1 MMLNILGGINFDSH
15 LPLIKMAKSM
25 YSNKMAVYLH
35 LYGKEPKP
43 GRKIGHITITGL
55 VANITELEEF
65 GQPLVKMAS
74 EIRRERMQA
83 HSKTLRPEQAIIK
96 PPTPLVLV
104 TMGSDSDLPVLKA
117 GLDVLTQFGVPW
129 EVDIT
134 SAHRTPFKMGEVA
147 TQAAAR
153 GIKII
158 IAGAGGAAHLPGM
171 LAAYTPLPVIGIPVK
186 ATYLDGLDSLLS
198 IVQMPVS

>member
-15 LPLIKMAKSM
+15 LSLIEKAKSI

-65 GQPLVKMAS
+65 GQPLVKMTS
-74 EIRRERMQA
+74 EIRQEITQA
-83 HSKTLRPEQAIIK
+83 HTKTLRPEQAVTK

-117 GLDVLTQFGVPW
+117 GLDVLT
-129 EVDIT
+129 
-134 SAHRTPFKMGEVA
+134 
-147 TQAAAR
+147 
-153 GIKII
+153 
-158 IAGAGGAAHLPGM
+158 
-171 LAAYTPLPVIGIPVK
+171 
-186 ATYLDGLDSLLS
+186 
-198 IVQMPVS
+198 